1 MTPAILKHR
10 GTNPNVLALVLAGG
24 EGRRLWPLTADRA
37 KPSVPIGGRYRLIDF
52 VLSNL
57 VNSGFL
63 KIKVLTQYMS
73 DSLNSHIARGWR
85 LPAMLDQYVEPV
97 PAQQRR
103 GREWFKGSA
112 DAIFQS
118 LNVITDEDPDYVI
131 VFGGDHVYKMD
142 VQQMLDFHRETGSDC
157 TVACIPVP
165 VSQASSFGI
174 IEVDASWRILSF
186 TEKPEC
192 PREIPGRPG
201 WALASMGNYI
211 FNTRALIQQ
220 IVLDAETTASSQHD
234 FGRNILPDMV
244 GKRALYAYDFMR
256 NEIPGMDERE
266 RGYWR
271 DVGTIQQY
279 FLANLDFVQVV
290 PVFNLYNPRW
300 PLHTWVRSL
309 PPAKFVFN
317 EDGPSG
323 SRRVGGNVLR
333 VDVQTSLRFDRL
345 ARTYE
350 SDDDRNSVFLE
361 RGAVALEQ
369 RLATTREQAT
379 RIDVQRTRECVRHL
393 CNASRIETKVV
404 SVSRI
409 VEHIGGAKA
418 HFTDQTDGIYHQPA
432 ATGEHDVFM
441 MQIAM

>member
-1 MTPAILKHR
+1 MSASQSPKFVPHR
-10 GTNPNVLALVLAGG
+10 GPIPRVLALVLAGG

-37 KPSVPIGGRYRLIDF
+37 KPAVPIGGRYRLIDF

-57 VNSGFL
+57 VNSGFN

-73 DSLNSHIARGWR
+73 DSLNNHLSRGWR
-85 LPAMLDQYVEPV
+85 LPAMLDQYVEAV

-112 DAIFQS
+112 DAIYQS
-118 LNVITDEDPDYVI
+118 LNVITDEDPDMVL

-142 VQQMLDFHRETGSDC
+142 VRQMLDFHLETGAEC
-157 TVACIPVP
+157 TVAAIPVP
-165 VSQASSFGI
+165 VELARSFGV
-174 IEVDASWRILSF
+174 IEIDTSWRIVSF
-186 TEKPEC
+186 TEKSENP
-192 PREIPGRPG
+192 PEIPGRPG

-211 FNTRALIQQ
+211 FNTRLLVQQ
-220 IVLDAETTASSQHD
+220 LLHDAEGKTGTQHD

-279 FLANLDFVQVV
+279 YMANMDLIQVV

-300 PLHTWVRSL
+300 PLHTWMRSL

-317 EDGPSG
+317 EESHGG
-323 SRRVGGNVLR
+323 VRRVGFATDSLISEGCIISGGYIDRSVLGPRVRVNSYAEVRSSILHEGVDIGRHCRIQRAIIDKNVR
-333 VDVQTSLRFDRL
+333 IPAGTEIGYDPEADGRRF
-345 ARTYE
+345 
-350 SDDDRNSVFLE
+350 
-361 RGAVALEQ
+361 Q
-369 RLATTREQAT
+369 
-379 RIDVQRTRECVRHL
+379 
-393 CNASRIETKVV
+393 V
-404 SVSRI
+404 S
-409 VEHIGGAKA
+409 
-418 HFTDQTDGIYHQPA
+418 DGIVVIPKS
-432 ATGEHDVFM
+432 HDFG
-441 MQIAM
+441 

>member
-1 MTPAILKHR
+1 MSDSQSPKFQPHR
-10 GTNPNVLALVLAGG
+10 GPIPRVLALVLAGG

-37 KPSVPIGGRYRLIDF
+37 KPAVPMGGRYRLIDF

-57 VNSGFL
+57 VNSGFN

-73 DSLNSHIARGWR
+73 DSLNNHLSRGWR
-85 LPAMLDQYVEPV
+85 LPAMLDQYVEAV

-112 DAIFQS
+112 DAIYQS
-118 LNVITDEDPDYVI
+118 LNVITDEDPDMTI

-142 VQQMLDFHRETGSDC
+142 VRQMLDYHLELGAEC
-157 TVACIPVP
+157 TVAAIPVP
-165 VSQASSFGI
+165 VELAKSFGV
-174 IEVDASWRILSF
+174 IEIDTSWRIISF
-186 TEKPEC
+186 TEKSENP
-192 PREIPGRPG
+192 PEIPGRPG

-211 FNTRALIQQ
+211 FNTKLLVQELLR
-220 IVLDAETTASSQHD
+220 DAEGKHGSQHD

-279 FLANLDFVQVV
+279 YLANMDLIQVV

-300 PLHTWVRSL
+300 PLHTWMRSL

-317 EDGPSG
+317 EGTHS
-323 SRRVGGNVLR
+323 STRRVGFATDSLISEGCIVSGGHVDQSVLGPRVRVNSYAHVRASILHEGVDIGRHCRIQRAIIDKNVRIPAGTEIGFDLEADQR
-333 VDVQTSLRFDRL
+333 RF
-345 ARTYE
+345 
-350 SDDDRNSVFLE
+350 
-361 RGAVALEQ
+361 Q
-369 RLATTREQAT
+369 
-379 RIDVQRTRECVRHL
+379 
-393 CNASRIETKVV
+393 V
-404 SVSRI
+404 S
-409 VEHIGGAKA
+409 
-418 HFTDQTDGIYHQPA
+418 DGIVVIPKGQDF
-432 ATGEHDVFM
+432 G
-441 MQIAM
+441 

>member
-1 MTPAILKHR
+1 MSVSQSPKFQPHR
-10 GTNPNVLALVLAGG
+10 GPIPRVLALVLAGG

-37 KPSVPIGGRYRLIDF
+37 KPAVPMGGRYRLIDF

-57 VNSGFL
+57 VNSGFN

-73 DSLNSHIARGWR
+73 DSLNNHLSRGWR
-85 LPAMLDQYVEPV
+85 LPAMLDQYVEAV

-112 DAIFQS
+112 DAIYQS
-118 LNVITDEDPDYVI
+118 LNVITDEDPDMVL

-142 VQQMLDFHRETGSDC
+142 VRQMLDYHLEMGAEC
-157 TVACIPVP
+157 TVAAIPVP
-165 VSQASSFGI
+165 VDLARSFGV
-174 IEVDASWRILSF
+174 IEVDTSWRIISF
-186 TEKPEC
+186 TEKSEHP
-192 PREIPGRPG
+192 PEIPGRPG

-211 FNTRALIQQ
+211 FNTRLLVQE
-220 IVLDAETTASSQHD
+220 LLRDAEGKAGSQHD

-279 FLANLDFVQVV
+279 YMANMDLVSVV

-300 PLHTWVRSL
+300 PLHTWMRSL

-317 EDGPSG
+317 EESHGG
-323 SRRVGGNVLR
+323 MRRVGFATDSLISEGCIVSGGHVDRSVLGPRVRVNSYAHVRASILHEGVDIGRHCRIQRAIIDKNVR
-333 VDVQTSLRFDRL
+333 IPAGTEIGYDPEADQRRFQL
-345 ARTYE
+345 
-350 SDDDRNSVFLE
+350 S
-361 RGAVALEQ
+361 
-369 RLATTREQAT
+369 
-379 RIDVQRTRECVRHL
+379 
-393 CNASRIETKVV
+393 
-404 SVSRI
+404 
-409 VEHIGGAKA
+409 
-418 HFTDQTDGIYHQPA
+418 DGIVVIPKGQDF
-432 ATGEHDVFM
+432 G
-441 MQIAM
+441 